1 MKADG
6 KEVKKYQLK
15 YFPEYSDMY
24 KFLQENKQYKMLD
37 YSFTFAYGYCLKYT
51 EK

>member
-1 MKADG
+1 MKA
-6 KEVKKYQLK
+6 EVKKYQLK

-24 KFLQENKQYKMLD
+24 QFLKENKQYKMID

>member
-1 MKADG
+1 MTA
-6 KEVKKYQLK
+6 QTMTK

-24 KFLQENKQYKMLD
+24 HWLEKNKQYKMIK
-37 YSFTFAYGYCLKYT
+37 YNFTFAYGYCLQYV